1 MQKPT
6 LSLQLWSL
14 RQETAV
20 DPSAALRTVASLG
33 FDGVELAG
41 TYDLAANEMKMLLR
55 DSGLTVVGAHVA
67 LTEMEEQLEATF
79 EYHRTIGNQRLI
91 VPYLPAELQNSIGYR
106 EVAAR
111 LNRLAVSAVEA
122 GFEFGYHNHA
132 FEFKPLDDGKCGMD
146 ILLAETDASLVR
158 FEFDVFWV
166 EKGGRNAVSFLQEH
180 SARTFMIH
188 AKELDKATDSE
199 AVIGRGSIDFPS
211 VIDLAKK
218 QNWPVVVEFEG
229 PNAPDAVKK
238 GATYI
243 KSLL

>member
-20 DPSAALRTVASLG
+20 DPFAALRTVASLG
-33 FDGVELAG
+33 FEGVELAG
-41 TYDLAANEMKMLLR
+41 TYNLTAPEMKTLLR
-55 DSGLTVVGAHVA
+55 DAGLTVVGAHVGLA
-67 LTEMEEQLEATF
+67 EMEERLEATF
-79 EYHRTIGNQRLI
+79 EYHRAIGNPRLI
-91 VPYLPAELQNSIGYR
+91 VPYLPPDLQNSIGYR

-111 LNRLAVSAVEA
+111 LNRLAVAAIEA

-132 FEFKPLDDGKCGMD
+132 FEFQPLEDGKCGMD
-146 ILLAETDASLVR
+146 ILLAETDPSLVR

-180 SARTFMIH
+180 SPRTFMIH
-188 AKELDKATDSE
+188 AKELDKATDTE
-199 AVIGRGSIDFPS
+199 AVIGKGSIDFPS

-218 QNWPVVVEFEG
+218 QNWPIVVEFEG
-229 PNAPDAVKK
+229 PNAPEAVKK
-238 GATYI
+238 GAAYL